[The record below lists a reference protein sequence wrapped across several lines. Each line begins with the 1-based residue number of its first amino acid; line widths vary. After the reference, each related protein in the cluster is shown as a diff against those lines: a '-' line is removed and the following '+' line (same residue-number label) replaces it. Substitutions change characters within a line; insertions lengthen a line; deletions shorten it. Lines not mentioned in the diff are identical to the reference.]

1 MVSDSGM
8 KFDFLIKLV
17 QEDNLIKK
25 VDQLKYKIQLYTE
38 QQRIRNK
45 SFNQA
50 INNLENILKLR
61 GYALLKNWGIFEHSI
76 KDRELDKVLE
86 KKIDNNIRQVA
97 KKDHKMKT
105 MRNIRE
111 RAMKANGCFKS
122 PGEKTEVP
130 KGVLTPLRAE
140 APKGVLTPLR
150 NEAKINGTPQGQKA
164 RERKNYGNSVND
176 NSNYYI
182 YD

>member
-1 MVSDSGM
+1 MLNNILNHEEIIEGSSLTQSYENSDQGVKRVMVSDSGM

-111 RAMKANGCFKS
+111 RAMKANGCF
-122 PGEKTEVP
+122 
-130 KGVLTPLRAE
+130 
-140 APKGVLTPLR
+140 
-150 NEAKINGTPQGQKA
+150 
-164 RERKNYGNSVND
+164 
-176 NSNYYI
+176 
-182 YD
+182 

>member
-111 RAMKANGCFKS
+111 RTMKANGCF
-122 PGEKTEVP
+122 
-130 KGVLTPLRAE
+130 
-140 APKGVLTPLR
+140 
-150 NEAKINGTPQGQKA
+150 
-164 RERKNYGNSVND
+164 
-176 NSNYYI
+176 
-182 YD
+182 